1 MNYLCLMLCNVS
13 YNDPKLEKTIVELV
27 GKPFG
32 LKERLTMSG
41 IGSPKMIISQASVE
55 IQNLLELDHN
65 QNSCNVELRPMG
77 IIVRFRSLLETYAL
91 VIPFYKLNIFKGK
104 ATHYSLFGDAHKIEV
119 ESNEKVRKFFS
130 KMTQLK
136 AAQAQGPN

>member
-1 MNYLCLMLCNVS
+1 MLCNVS

>member
-41 IGSPKMIISQASVE
+41 IGSPKMIISQASPE

>member
-1 MNYLCLMLCNVS
+1 MLCNVS

-119 ESNEKVRKFFS
+119 ESNEKVRKS
-130 KMTQLK
+130 PTS
-136 AAQAQGPN
+136 P

>member
-41 IGSPKMIISQASVE
+41 IGSPKMIIRQASVE

>member
-130 KMTQLK
+130 KMTQLI